1 MLATQNNQ
9 QNCNKSSDLKI
20 NVDKV
25 ILYIYIQKCGK
36 VLSELT
42 FLTIN

>member
-1 MLATQNNQ
+1 MMLATQND

-25 ILYIYIQKCGK
+25 IYIQKCGK

-42 FLTIN
+42 